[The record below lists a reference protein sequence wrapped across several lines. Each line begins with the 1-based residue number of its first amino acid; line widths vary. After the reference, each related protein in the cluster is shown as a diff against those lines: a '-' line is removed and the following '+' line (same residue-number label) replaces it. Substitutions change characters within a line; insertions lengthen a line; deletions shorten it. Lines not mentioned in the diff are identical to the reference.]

1 MERHSCRDTELARHE
16 LAKMTGEVHDREKP
30 PGYPWS
36 TTFSLDHRR
45 RVSGSATVP
54 GQGAASG
61 SFRSLKWACAGVLNA
76 GFVKRA
82 NCWPDGDSNART
94 ALCDPQVR
102 SSRFGSGI
110 GGNGQPR
117 CFGIRNDRV
126 DGRAEYQARHPPA
139 PIGGA
144 RPACIVAAHLLH
156 RVKGIAVSV
165 ERARTGTR
173 LYLAWKQSPIP
184 QPQVVSASE
193 ASGYNTLV

>member
-1 MERHSCRDTELARHE
+1 MERHSCRDTELAQHE

-82 NCWPDGDSNART
+82 NCRPDSGSNARM

-110 GGNGQPR
+110 GGNGQPP

-126 DGRAEYQARHPPA
+126 DGRARISSTAPAGPDWGSPARLYRR
-139 PIGGA
+139 
-144 RPACIVAAHLLH
+144 RPL
-156 RVKGIAVSV
+156 AVS
-165 ERARTGTR
+165 RQGHRRLRGTR
-173 LYLAWKQSPIP
+173 QNGNA
-184 QPQVVSASE
+184 VVPGLETVANSSTT
-193 ASGYNTLV
+193 GRFGFGGVWL